1 MDRERVRRS
10 GVMAVIATFA
20 LVVLAACG
28 SGAGEEAHEPVTR
41 VPVMSDAAAQATRE
55 AESGATPGAG
65 GEAVEPGDV
74 AMEVT
79 VVSNDIFFEP
89 TELTIPANTNVK
101 FILPNEG
108 AAAHDFSID
117 EFGINEAI
125 APGDTKE
132 VIVNAP
138 AGTYEFY
145 CSVPGHKQAG
155 MVGTL
160 TVTEDAAAAP
170 AAASPAADAGATP
183 VGAMGEATPM
193 AGAAD
198 ATPGAGAATPVAE
211 GAPADQ
217 IQIVADDIF
226 YAPEDVTIPAEKDVT
241 LTLRNE
247 GVAAHNFSIDTLG
260 IDVPLPPGEETEITI
275 NAPAGEYEY
284 YCTEP
289 GHKDIGMVGTLIVTA
304 DGAATPAVSPEEGA
318 PASEEAADADAA
330 APAAEEDA
338 SAAAT
343 GEAASVVSHDIFF
356 DPKELSI
363 PADTDVTV
371 SLPNEGVTLH
381 NFAIDELG
389 IDVDIDPGA
398 TQEVVINAP
407 AGTYEYYCNVPGHKA
422 AGMVGTLTVG

>member
-1 MDRERVRRS
+1 
-10 GVMAVIATFA
+10 MAVVATFA
-20 LVVLAACG
+20 LVMLAACG
-28 SGAGEEAHEPVTR
+28 SGAGEEEAHEQVTR

-55 AESGATPGAG
+55 AASGATPEAG
-65 GEAVEPGDV
+65 GESGEV

-117 EFGINEAI
+117 ELGIEEAI
-125 APGDTKE
+125 APGATKE

-160 TVTEDAAAAP
+160 TVTEDASAAP
-170 AAASPAADAGATP
+170 AASPATEAGATPLASPAAAT
-183 VGAMGEATPM
+183 GEATPV
-193 AGAAD
+193 AGGSAD
-198 ATPGAGAATPVAE
+198 ATPGAATPV
-211 GAPADQ
+211 APADQ
-217 IQIVADDIF
+217 IQIIADDIF
-226 YAPEDVTIPAEKDVT
+226 YAPEDVTIPADRDVT

-247 GVAAHNFSIDTLG
+247 GVAAHAFTIDALG
-260 IDVPLPPGEETEITI
+260 ISVPLPPGEETEVTI

-289 GHKDIGMVGTLIVTA
+289 GHKDIGMVGTLIVTGDA
-304 DGAATPAVSPEEGA
+304 AATPAVAPEEGA

-338 SAAAT
+338 SAAASAD
-343 GEAASVVSHDIFF
+343 AATVVSHDIFF

-363 PADTDVTV
+363 PADADVTV

-381 NFAIDELG
+381 NFAVDELG

-422 AGMVGTLTVG
+422 AGMVGTLTIG